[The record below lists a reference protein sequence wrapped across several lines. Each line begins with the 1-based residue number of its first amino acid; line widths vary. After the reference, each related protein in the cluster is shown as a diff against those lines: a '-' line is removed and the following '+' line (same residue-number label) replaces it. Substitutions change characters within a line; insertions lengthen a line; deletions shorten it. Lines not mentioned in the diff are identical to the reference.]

1 MGSSTPAEPD
11 NGGIGSSTPGLG
23 AEEETQHEHVPGIP
37 QPILILSIVSAA
49 LTMASCVFNTLLPI
63 YMVTELKMNM
73 RSMGA
78 FEGLMEGFSYIVRMF
93 SGEVRT

>member
-1 MGSSTPAEPD
+1 M
-11 NGGIGSSTPGLG
+11 
-23 AEEETQHEHVPGIP
+23 EEGEREQVPGIP
-37 QPILILSIVSAA
+37 QPILIISLVSAT

-93 SGEVRT
+93 SGEEKWEVIQMKAVEMEAGGFSISQYP